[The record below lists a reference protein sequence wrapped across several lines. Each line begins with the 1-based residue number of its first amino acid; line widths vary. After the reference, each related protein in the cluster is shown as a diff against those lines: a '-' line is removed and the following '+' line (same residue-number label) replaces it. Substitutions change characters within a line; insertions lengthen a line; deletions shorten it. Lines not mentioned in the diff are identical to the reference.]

1 MDITFLSSLVG
12 IILLSLPQ
20 KSLEDPV
27 VVDHPD
33 MHNGKKQHHYHHVHA
48 TVCSLMYFVTFWNPY
63 S

>member
-27 VVDHPD
+27 VVGHPD
-33 MHNGKKQHHYHHVHA
+33 MHNGKKCQP
-48 TVCSLMYFVTFWNPY
+48 TTSLSSCTCNCM
-63 S
+63 